1 MKETRDLEP
10 TAYLYRQYIYYIT
23 LYIYILYPIDYVM
36 LHLGAKELIL
46 EPIGV
51 QKSQVEMPK
60 CSRHPSP
67 GAAMQGMTS
76 MAGEFALLKE
86 LLPLGGA

>member
-1 MKETRDLEP
+1 M
-10 TAYLYRQYIYYIT
+10 LY
-23 LYIYILYPIDYVM
+23 
-36 LHLGAKELIL
+36 LGAKELIL
-46 EPIGV
+46 EPIGA